1 MGKVAHTQL
10 TGQPDKYFDRSEV
23 TDALHLRRST
33 VLDVLLQIDMEN
45 QGMVDKDEFDELLQD
60 ERILEALSV
69 LGVDVEHLVSIS
81 EHVFKDSEGSFTTEL
96 TYGDLLDLVLSLRSD
111 NKASVMDLV
120 ELRKLLITTYKR
132 QEQHFQSH
140 FKVPA
145 W

>member
-1 MGKVAHTQL
+1 M
-10 TGQPDKYFDRSEV
+10 
-23 TDALHLRRST
+23 HLRRST

-96 TYGDLLDLVLSLRSD
+96 TYGDLLDLVLSLRCD

>member
-1 MGKVAHTQL
+1 ML
-10 TGQPDKYFDRSEV
+10 TTYTALNMLLGVLCQVFSSVSELQREKTAV
-23 TDALHLRRST
+23 QYVRST

-45 QGMVDKDEFDELLQD
+45 QGMVDKDEFDELLED

-69 LGVDVEHLVSIS
+69 LGVDVEHPVSIS
-81 EHVFKDSEGSFTTEL
+81 EHVFKDSAGSFTTEL

-132 QEQHFQSH
+132 Q
-140 FKVPA
+140 
-145 W
+145 